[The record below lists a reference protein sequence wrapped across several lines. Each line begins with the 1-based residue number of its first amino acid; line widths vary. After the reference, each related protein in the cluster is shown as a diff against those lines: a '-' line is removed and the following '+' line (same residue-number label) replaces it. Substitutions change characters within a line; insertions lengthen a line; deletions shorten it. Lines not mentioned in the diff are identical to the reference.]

1 MNPAPSTSFESLIQL
16 LGTGKVDLCR
26 TAARALLESGV
37 APEDVVKSGIVPAMN
52 SLDASCSIESF
63 NLLEI
68 MLVGRAVNGVLA
80 EIYPENSRASEDRP
94 AVILATLEG
103 DVHDIGKN
111 LVKTVLEAEGFRV
124 VDLGKNRPGADIA
137 ADALEH
143 RPVAI
148 GISGMLTTG
157 IPAVKSLR
165 EELASRGV
173 GDVPILVGG
182 AALKQCTPES
192 LNVDFVAE
200 TVFDGLHYL
209 QKLANPKAPSVH
221 RARLSPLENLCKA
234 IRFEPSDFQPVVA
247 QILGH
252 AAIRNHVP
260 LIDYRTDGRILAEC
274 QMAALHAYGYDA
286 VFGIADFKIEA
297 EALGT
302 VLDQP
307 HDAYANTV
315 SPALAGPEELS
326 KLRVPDPSKAGRMP
340 QILLALSLLRKEAG
354 ARHLVCGCV
363 VGPAT
368 IAADLLGM
376 ETALFL
382 ANDDPETFEKVL
394 RFCAEVAVV
403 FGRAQVDAGAHCVLI
418 VDPVSSPA
426 ALPPALFKRF
436 SAPLLKSIFAELK
449 RAGSVAN
456 WLHIAGPTAP
466 ILAEYPAI
474 GVDLANIDYYV
485 PMSAARAVLP
495 HTCID
500 GNLRTVTFVQS
511 SPSEI
516 REAAHLLRL
525 EMAAETGWIL
535 SSGCEMPPESRP
547 ENIAAFVNAARDAL

>member
-1 MNPAPSTSFESLIQL
+1 M
-16 LGTGKVDLCR
+16 
-26 TAARALLESGV
+26 AARELLDNGAEPG
-37 APEDVVKSGIVPAMN
+37 DLVKNGIVPAMN

-63 NLLEI
+63 NLLQI

-80 EIYPENSRASEDRP
+80 EIYPENSRAAEERP

-111 LVKTVLEAEGFRV
+111 LVRTVLSAEGFRV
-124 VDLGKNRPGADIA
+124 IDLGKNCPAATIA
-137 ADALEH
+137 AAALEH
-143 RPVAI
+143 KPVAI

-165 EELASRGV
+165 KELSTKGAGN
-173 GDVPILVGG
+173 VPILAGG
-182 AALKQCTPES
+182 AALKQCTPDA

-209 QKLANPKAPSVH
+209 QKLANPEAPAVH
-221 RARLSPLENLCKA
+221 QSRFSPYENLCRA
-234 IRFEPSDFQPVVA
+234 VRFEPTDFQAVVA
-247 QILGH
+247 QVLGH
-252 AAIRNHVP
+252 AAVRNHVP
-260 LIDYRTDGRILAEC
+260 LIDYRTDGKILAEC
-274 QMAALHAYGYDA
+274 QIAALHAYGYDA
-286 VFGIADFKIEA
+286 VFGIADFKVEA
-297 EALGT
+297 EALGA
-302 VLDQP
+302 VLDAP
-307 HDAYANTV
+307 RDAYADTV
-315 SPALAGPEELS
+315 RPAIAGPEKLPEL
-326 KLRVPDPSKAGRMP
+326 RIPNPEKAGRMP
-340 QILLALSLLRKEAG
+340 QILHALSILRTDVG
-354 ARHLVCGCV
+354 DRHLVCGCV

-368 IAADLLGM
+368 IACDLLGM

-382 ANDDPETFEKVL
+382 ANDDPETFGKVL

-403 FGRAQVDAGAHCVLI
+403 FGRAQVNAGAHCVLI

-426 ALPPALFKRF
+426 ALPPALFKQF

-466 ILAEYPAI
+466 ILAEYPGI

-485 PMSAARAVLP
+485 PMAAARAVLP

-500 GNLRTVTFVQS
+500 GNLRTVAFVQS

-516 REAAHLLRL
+516 GDAAHLLRL
-525 EMAAETGWIL
+525 EMATDTGWIL

-547 ENIAAFVNAARDAL
+547 ENIAAFVNAARDTL